1 MNIFAWVWHK
11 KRTERWIEGLKKSH
25 KKLQE
30 TKMVLSQFE
39 KKMILDALTCDEY
52 EGKLH
57 TPATKAFIRS
67 IYRDLKIKIG
77 LSIKEDK
84 E

>member
-1 MNIFAWVWHK
+1 MNVFAWIFQK
-11 KRTERWIEGLKKSH
+11 KRTEKWIAGLVKSH

-30 TKMVLSQFE
+30 TKMVLTQFE

-57 TPATKAFIRS
+57 TPATRAFIRS
-67 IYRDLKIKIG
+67 IYRDLKIKID
-77 LSIKEDK
+77 LSIKEEK
-84 E
+84 